1 MAALDLGFLDS
12 GVCVAYTGKSRPSRL
27 ARPLMSSSDYPIIPD
42 LQTLTG
48 LFYPSREALGR
59 FSEVSVETIPQ
70 PYRRLLAHND
80 HMTVTVEDYHG
91 CPVDVRVLKRHTT
104 ESHYAREILLVR
116 QSDAVVVQYGIM
128 RVNLAYLP
136 AEVQDRIRGE
146 QTPLGR
152 VLIEH
157 DVHRR
162 VQLFS
167 LRRVELAA
175 ELSRHFRHAPPTIT
189 YGRTAMIECN
199 DVPAIELL
207 EIVSPVDVTT

>member
-1 MAALDLGFLDS
+1 
-12 GVCVAYTGKSRPSRL
+12 
-27 ARPLMSSSDYPIIPD
+27 MSSPAYPVIPD

-48 LFYPSREALGR
+48 LFYPSPDVLGR
-59 FSEVSVETIPQ
+59 FSEVSVEGLPQ

-91 CPVDVRVLKRHTT
+91 GPVDVRVLKRHTT
-104 ESHYAREILLVR
+104 ESHYARQILLVR

-136 AEVQDRIRGE
+136 AEVQDKIRGE
-146 QTPLGR
+146 RTPLGR
-152 VLIEH
+152 ILIEH

-167 LRRVELAA
+167 LRRVGAA
-175 ELSRHFRHAPPTIT
+175 EELSRHFQHPPGTIT
-189 YGRTAMIECN
+189 YGRTALIECN
-199 DVPAIELL
+199 GVPAIELL
-207 EIVSPVDVTT
+207 EIVSPAGSPNA

>member
-1 MAALDLGFLDS
+1 MSDS
-12 GVCVAYTGKSRPSRL
+12 AYPV
-27 ARPLMSSSDYPIIPD
+27 IPD

-48 LFYPSREALGR
+48 LFYSSRDVLGH
-59 FSEVSVETIPQ
+59 FSEASVEAVPQ

-80 HMTVTVEDYHG
+80 HMTVTVEDYHR
-91 CPVDVRVLKRHTT
+91 CPVDVRVLRRHAT
-104 ESHYAREILLVR
+104 ESHYAREILLAR

-128 RVNLAYLP
+128 RVDFAYLP

-152 VLIEH
+152 ILIEH

-167 LRRVELAA
+167 LRRVELGP
-175 ELSRHFRHAPPTIT
+175 ELSHHFHRSSGTIT
-189 YGRTAMIECN
+189 YGRTALIECN
-199 DVPAIELL
+199 GEPAIELL
-207 EIVSPVDVTT
+207 EIVSPTDEAA

>member
-1 MAALDLGFLDS
+1 M
-12 GVCVAYTGKSRPSRL
+12 SR
-27 ARPLMSSSDYPIIPD
+27 YPVIPD

-48 LFYPSREALGR
+48 LFYGSRDALGQ
-59 FSEVSVETIPQ
+59 FSEVSVEAMPQ

-91 CPVDVRVLKRHTT
+91 SPVDVRVLQRHATQ
-104 ESHYAREILLVR
+104 SHYAREILLAR
-116 QSDAVVVQYGIM
+116 QTDAAVVQYGIM

-152 VLIEH
+152 ILIEH
-157 DVHRR
+157 DVLRR

-167 LRRVELAA
+167 LRRVELGPG
-175 ELSRHFRHAPPTIT
+175 LGGHFQCSPGTTT
-189 YGRTAMIECN
+189 YGRTALIECN
-199 DVPAIELL
+199 GVPAIELL
-207 EIVSPVDVTT
+207 EIVSPAA